1 MLSKNIFDVLIAPI
15 YSEKA
20 TVQAE
25 LSKHTFKVAK
35 NATKLTVKQA
45 IEQLF
50 SVKVL
55 SVNISNAK
63 QKKKIFRGVEGARQG
78 FKKAI
83 VTIEKGKMIE
93 FSKGV

>member
-1 MLSKNIFDVLIAPI
+1 MLSKNIFDVLLAPI

-20 TVQAE
+20 TNQSE

-55 SVNISNAK
+55 SVNILNNK
-63 QKKKIFRGVEGARQG
+63 PKKKVFRGVQGSRQG
-78 FKKAI
+78 FKKAV
-83 VTIEKGKMIE
+83 VTIEKGKVIE

>member
-20 TVQAE
+20 TVQSE

-35 NATKLTVKQA
+35 NATKTSVKEA
-45 IEQLF
+45 VEKLF
-50 SVKVL
+50 SVKVIA
-55 SVNISNAK
+55 VNMLNSK
-63 QKKKIFRGVEGARQG
+63 QKKKIFRGVAGTRQG
-78 FKKAI
+78 YKKAI